1 MQPGFQYVLE
11 ALVQIRPIYSSDIWE
26 SGMIMR
32 WERQVVSTAAT
43 KTRLTNEQKLH
54 QVEVRYVIR
63 FDPLVQ
69 AQTFKRD
76 FTVVFFLFAVGSAAG
91 YVVFGAILLN
101 FANRL
106 AITLPR
112 IYRKHSQEEQSQTPA
127 TTAEYTK

>member
-11 ALVQIRPIYSSDIWE
+11 ALVQIRPIYSSDIWD
-26 SGMIMR
+26 SGKIMR
-32 WERQVVSTAAT
+32 WERQVVSTAAS

-54 QVEVRYVIR
+54 QVEIRYVIR

-76 FTVVFFLFAVGSAAG
+76 FTIVFFIFAVGSAAG

-101 FANRL
+101 FINRL
-106 AITLPR
+106 AILPR
-112 IYRKHSQEEQSQTPA
+112 IYRKHNQEEQSQTPA
-127 TTAEYTK
+127 TTAEYTR